1 MDKELPPWTRDF
13 DNTPVA
19 AELRDDSILHEA
31 QSIFIGS
38 DYGGEHR
45 TAAHAVYSF
54 LIVDF
59 NRMGSCVPLQVE
71 TRRRHLGGQLKTVE
85 FKKLAKNGRDRALP
99 DWLSAADS
107 LRGYLITLAVD
118 ATLPSL
124 FAQPAEIERLSE
136 ILSEAK
142 LGAWKT
148 AVAEK
153 LLRILHFQSYL
164 CSLLVRPGQK
174 VLWMTDRDAIC
185 ANLGKTEDLLNCWRR
200 VLPLYLSHAPPKLG
214 LALPLEVQKPGD
226 EYLNDALTYPDLAAG
241 AIEEFLG
248 DYFAPAPTG
257 QLKRATTGTI
267 LQWLATD
274 SPTFKKRT
282 LHIASFT
289 PPGGGV
295 GFQTSYLRLDPAPK
309 KDEAGA

>member
-1 MDKELPPWTRDF
+1 MLAD
-13 DNTPVA
+13 
-19 AELRDDSILHEA
+19 AE
-31 QSIFIGS
+31 SIFIGS

-45 TAAHAVYSF
+45 TAAHVVYSF

-99 DWLSAADS
+99 GWLSAADS

-118 ATLPSL
+118 TALPSL
-124 FAQPAEIERLSE
+124 FAQPEEIERLSE

-142 LGAWKT
+142 LGVWKT
-148 AVAEK
+148 GVAEK

-185 ANLGKTEDLLNCWRR
+185 ANPEKTEDLLNCWRR
-200 VLPLYLSHAPPKLG
+200 ILPLYLLHAPPKLG
-214 LALPLEVQKPGD
+214 LALPLEVKKPGD
-226 EYLNDALTYPDLAAG
+226 EHLNDTLTYPDLAAG
-241 AIEEFLG
+241 AVEEFLA
-248 DYFAPAPTG
+248 DYFASAPTG
-257 QLKRATTGTI
+257 HLKRATTATI
-267 LQWLATD
+267 LRWLATD
-274 SPTFKKRT
+274 SPTLKKRT
-282 LHIASFT
+282 LRIARFT
-289 PPGGGV
+289 PPGGGA
-295 GFQTSYLRLDPAPK
+295 GFQASYLKLAPVPVK
-309 KDEAGA
+309 GLSPSATDSINRDDRD